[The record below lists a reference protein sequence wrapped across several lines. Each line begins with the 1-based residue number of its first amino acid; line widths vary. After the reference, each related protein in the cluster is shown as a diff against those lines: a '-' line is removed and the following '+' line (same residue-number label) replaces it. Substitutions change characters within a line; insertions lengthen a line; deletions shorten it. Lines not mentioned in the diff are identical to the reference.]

1 MQTWPWAVIAFC
13 ATILPGGLAT
23 GGPFAFNNLL
33 QQRRHLELDEAP
45 RETYDSESDL
55 GPDSQEFVNDDVPLE
70 AEKAPP
76 KNRRNLRA
84 ATDSF
89 DDEAEAADLKAVE
102 YEQEA
107 RKLEQ
112 MSHDFEAQAQEL
124 QDEEAIKMRKK
135 AQQHARSSKDFR
147 AKALAERR
155 RYKVLADKVSRYTEL
170 ASKDESQKTEPT
182 CRDICMRDTTC
193 LVECRVCEYNCD
205 RHDRTDDFE
214 SIPHCINECHH
225 KGLSQY
231 GNQDAVRHWKARI
244 GSPDFKDFDADDDGH
259 ISRSEAAALRKDLGL
274 TYPEMKD
281 IFDAADQNQDNQINK
296 QEWEKAGMAYVPS
309 EHEDIDF
316 DHFGKETKQVS
327 MQGPLTFDFA
337 ALDADK
343 DGRISKDEVASYI
356 DNWVSQVRSTALT
369 LFDAVDRDHDGFL
382 TREEFEKAG
391 QRYDED
397 NLGGELVDNRRMVQQ
412 MDKDNDGTVCADEAA
427 MRMSP
432 SQRQA
437 FFRYFDIN
445 HDGCVTPREL
455 SSAPTFEQLDTDG
468 DGKISVN
475 EAEAFGTS
483 LGVPVERMAK
493 LMAEVDTNGDG
504 SLSREEFARAGHVR
518 SAPDASDTDNL
529 AEEMEQHGAKQ
540 LLQVRRSMLPG
551 HRKRSLRWA
560 TRSD

>member
-1 MQTWPWAVIAFC
+1 MEDQEESDAEVDPHSF
-13 ATILPGGLAT
+13 L
-23 GGPFAFNNLL
+23 
-33 QQRRHLELDEAP
+33 RDEEPPQPAP
-45 RETYDSESDL
+45 RS
-55 GPDSQEFVNDDVPLE
+55 
-70 AEKAPP
+70 
-76 KNRRNLRA
+76 NRRLRA
-84 ATDSF
+84 TADGL
-89 DDEAEAADLKAVE
+89 DDEAEAADLKAVG
-102 YEQEA
+102 YEDKAQE
-107 RKLEQ
+107 LEQ
-112 MSHDFEAQAQEL
+112 MSREFEAQAQAL
-124 QDEEAIKMRKK
+124 KDEEAIQMRKK
-135 AQQHARSSKDFR
+135 AQQHARSSKEYR
-147 AKALAERR
+147 AKALTERR
-155 RYKVLADKVSRYTEL
+155 RYKALANKVGRYAEL
-170 ASKDESQKTEPT
+170 ASQDESQKNEPT
-182 CRDICMRDTTC
+182 CRDICSRDTTC

-205 RHDRTDDFE
+205 RHDATDTFE

-225 KGLSQY
+225 RGLSQY
-231 GNQDAVRHWKARI
+231 GNPEAVRHWKARI
-244 GSPDFKDFDADDDGH
+244 GSPGFEDFDADGNGY
-259 ISRSEAAALRKDLGL
+259 ITRAEAAALRKDLGL
-274 TYPEMKD
+274 TYPEMKEV
-281 IFDAADQNQDNQINK
+281 FDAADANQDNQINK

-327 MQGPLTFDFA
+327 AVGPLTFDFA

-391 QRYDED
+391 ERYDED

-455 SSAPTFEQLDTDG
+455 SSAPTVDQLDTDG
-468 DGKISVN
+468 DGKISLN
-475 EAEAFGTS
+475 EAEAFGTQ
-483 LGVPVERMAK
+483 LGVPIERMAK

-529 AEEMEQHGAKQ
+529 AEEMEQYGAEQ
-540 LLQVRRSMLPG
+540 LLQVRHNMLSK
-551 HRKRSLRWA
+551 HRKRWA
-560 TRSD
+560 RRPH

>member
-1 MQTWPWAVIAFC
+1 MDVESDDGYRPHEFI
-13 ATILPGGLAT
+13 
-23 GGPFAFNNLL
+23 N
-33 QQRRHLELDEAP
+33 DEAGAPPPASP
-45 RETYDSESDL
+45 RPSRKTRATYDRL
-55 GPDSQEFVNDDVPLE
+55 
-70 AEKAPP
+70 
-76 KNRRNLRA
+76 
-84 ATDSF
+84 
-89 DDEAEAADLKAVE
+89 DDEAEAADLKAVGYEQKAQEMEQLSHE
-102 YEQEA
+102 YES
-107 RKLEQ
+107 K
-112 MSHDFEAQAQEL
+112 AQEL
-124 QDEEAIKMRKK
+124 KEEEAIAMRKK
-135 AQQHARSSKDFR
+135 AQQHARSSKDLR
-147 AKALAERR
+147 AKALTERR
-155 RYKVLADKVSRYTEL
+155 RYRTLAEKVGRYAEL
-170 ASKDESQKTEPT
+170 ASQDESQKNEPT
-182 CRDICMRDTTC
+182 CRDICTRDTTC

-205 RHDRTDDFE
+205 RHDATDTFE
-214 SIPHCINECHH
+214 TIPHCIAECHH
-225 KGLSQY
+225 RGLAQY
-231 GNQDAVRHWKARI
+231 GNPDAVRHWKARI
-244 GSPDFKDFDADDDGH
+244 GSPEFKDFDADSSGH

-274 TYPEMKD
+274 TYPEMKE
-281 IFDAADQNQDNQINK
+281 IFDAADENQDNQIS
-296 QEWEKAGMAYVPS
+296 QEEWDKAGMAYKPP

-316 DHFGKETKQVS
+316 DHYGKETKQVS
-327 MQGPLTFDFA
+327 AVGPLTFDFA

-343 DGRISKDEVASYI
+343 DGRISKDEVATYI

-369 LFDAVDRDHDGFL
+369 LFDTVDINHDGFL

-391 QRYDED
+391 QNYDED
-397 NLGGELVDNRRMVQQ
+397 NLGGEVVDNSRMVQQ

-468 DGKISVN
+468 DGKISLN
-475 EAEAFGTS
+475 EAEAFGNE
-483 LGVPVERMAK
+483 LGVPIERMAK